1 MRSGH
6 DLLYTLFEQH
16 LFNALVENETS
27 DEFLNRVVGEYIKL
41 LSSRGIITREH
52 RAMIEED
59 LKEEVLEMLRKK
71 TYGHFNLAAFRKAH
85 SAIAVTIDADGT
97 TTKGRRNRRAC

>member
-1 MRSGH
+1 MRH

-27 DEFLNRVVGEYIKL
+27 DAFLKRVVGEYL
-41 LSSRGIITREH
+41 LLLQTRGTIALEH
-52 RAMIEED
+52 REIIEAD

-71 TYGHFNLAAFRKAH
+71 TYGHYNLEAFRKATQK
-85 SAIAVTIDADGT
+85 AAEADLA
-97 TTKGRRNRRAC
+97 KSSRPRRES